1 MNKTEN
7 QLSEVS
13 IALCTYNGEL
23 FLHEQIESILN
34 QDYANISE
42 IICVDDNSTD
52 GTWKILQEYA
62 GKYSNFKIFRN
73 SSNLGFIRNFEKAL
87 TLTSKKFIAIADQDD
102 IWYPNKISKLVRVIG
117 ENFMAYSDNEYI
129 GSDGI
134 TLGKKFSDFR
144 RLSTC
149 TSCLN
154 FVLYNGISGHTILIN
169 RDLLKYALPFPDEI
183 PFDYWLAFHAVQ
195 YGIIPYVNEP
205 LVSYRQHDNN
215 TLGAIGIKKNVK
227 DIINGRKVNYN
238 RIIKFSMAINENLQY
253 EKQVLLKL
261 AYSYIDFSFKT
272 RLKRVVLFWENRDSL
287 LFFKKRNEIR
297 KAYYCIKMFWHIR

>member
-272 RLKRVVLFWENRDSL
+272 RLKRVVLFWKNRDSL

>member
-7 QLSEVS
+7 QLPEVS
-13 IALCTYNGEL
+13 IALCTYNGEI
-23 FLHEQIESILN
+23 FLLEQLESILN

-73 SSNLGFIRNFEKAL
+73 SSNKGFIRNFEKAL

-117 ENFMAYSDNEYI
+117 ENLMAYSDNEYI

-154 FVLYNGISGHTILIN
+154 FVLYNGISGHTMLIN

-183 PFDYWLAFHAVQ
+183 PFDYWLAFHAIQ
-195 YGIIPYVNEP
+195 YGVIPYINEP

-227 DIINGRKVNYN
+227 NIINGRKVNYN

-272 RLKRVVLFWENRDSL
+272 RLKRVVLFWKNRDSL

>member
-7 QLSEVS
+7 QLPEVS

-73 SSNLGFIRNFEKAL
+73 SSNQGFIRNFEKAL

-117 ENFMAYSDNEYI
+117 ENLMAYSDNEYI

-154 FVLYNGISGHTILIN
+154 FVLYNGISGHTMLIN

-183 PFDYWLAFHAVQ
+183 PFDYWLAFHAIQ
-195 YGIIPYVNEP
+195 YGVIPYINEP

-272 RLKRVVLFWENRDSL
+272 RLKRVVLFWKNRDSL

>member
-7 QLSEVS
+7 QLPEVS

-34 QDYANISE
+34 QDYANIFE
-42 IICVDDNSTD
+42 IICVDDNSSD

-62 GKYSNFKIFRN
+62 GKYSNFKIVRN

-102 IWYPNKISKLVRVIG
+102 IWYPNKITKLVRAIG
-117 ENFMAYSDNEYI
+117 ENLMAYSDNEYI

-195 YGIIPYVNEP
+195 YGVIPYLNEP

-227 DIINGRKVNYN
+227 DIIKGRKVNYN

-272 RLKRVVLFWENRDSL
+272 RLKRVVLFWKNRDSL

>member
-7 QLSEVS
+7 QLPEVS
-13 IALCTYNGEL
+13 IALCTYNGEI

-73 SSNLGFIRNFEKAL
+73 SSNKGFIRNFEKAL

-102 IWYPNKISKLVRVIG
+102 IWYPNKISKLVRAIG

-195 YGIIPYVNEP
+195 YGVIPYINEP

-215 TLGAIGIKKNVK
+215 TLGAIGIKKNAK

-272 RLKRVVLFWENRDSL
+272 RLKRVVLFWKNRDSL

>member
-7 QLSEVS
+7 QLPEVS
-13 IALCTYNGEL
+13 IALCTYNGEI

-62 GKYSNFKIFRN
+62 GKYSNFKLFRN
-73 SSNLGFIRNFEKAL
+73 SSNQGFIRNFEKAL

-129 GSDGI
+129 GSDRI

-154 FVLYNGISGHTILIN
+154 FVLYNGISGHTMLIN

-195 YGIIPYVNEP
+195 YGVIPYVNEP
-205 LVSYRQHDNN
+205 LVNYRQHDNN
-215 TLGAIGIKKNVK
+215 ALGAIGIKKNAK
-227 DIINGRKVNYN
+227 NIINGRKVNYN

-272 RLKRVVLFWENRDSL
+272 RLKRVVLFWKNRDSL

>member
-1 MNKTEN
+1 MNKPEN
-7 QLSEVS
+7 QLSEIS
-13 IALCTYNGEL
+13 IALCTYNGEI

-52 GTWKILQEYA
+52 DTWKILQEYA

-73 SSNLGFIRNFEKAL
+73 SSNKGFIRNFEKAL

-102 IWYPNKISKLVRVIG
+102 IWYPNKISKLVRAIG

-154 FVLYNGISGHTILIN
+154 FVLYNGISGHTMLIN

-195 YGIIPYVNEP
+195 YGVIPYLNEP

-215 TLGAIGIKKNVK
+215 TLGAIGIKKNAK
-227 DIINGRKVNYN
+227 NIIKGRKVNYN

>member
-7 QLSEVS
+7 QLPEVS

-52 GTWKILQEYA
+52 DTWKILQEYA

-102 IWYPNKISKLVRVIG
+102 IWYPNKISKLVRAIG

-154 FVLYNGISGHTILIN
+154 FVLYN
-169 RDLLKYALPFPDEI
+169 
-183 PFDYWLAFHAVQ
+183 
-195 YGIIPYVNEP
+195 
-205 LVSYRQHDNN
+205 
-215 TLGAIGIKKNVK
+215 
-227 DIINGRKVNYN
+227 
-238 RIIKFSMAINENLQY
+238 
-253 EKQVLLKL
+253 
-261 AYSYIDFSFKT
+261 
-272 RLKRVVLFWENRDSL
+272 
-287 LFFKKRNEIR
+287 
-297 KAYYCIKMFWHIR
+297 